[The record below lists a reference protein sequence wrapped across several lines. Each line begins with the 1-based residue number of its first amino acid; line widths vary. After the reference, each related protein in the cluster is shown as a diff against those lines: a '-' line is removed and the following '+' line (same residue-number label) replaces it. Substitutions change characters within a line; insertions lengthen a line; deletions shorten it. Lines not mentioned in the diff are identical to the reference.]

1 MRGEVEFRSDKLAV
15 LIDADNTST
24 KIMESLL
31 REVTKFGTAYVKRVY
46 GDWTNPQMN
55 TWKKILNEFALLPIQ
70 QFAYTSGKNSTDTA
84 LIIDAMDLLYTEKFD
99 GFCIVSSDSDFTR
112 LVNRIRQNGLVVYG
126 FGKGTTPRAFISACD
141 RFICTDLLD
150 NDNYPKEITEN
161 IVINTEQN
169 NDWKKDD
176 KLSKLLKDA
185 FDLAIQDESKT
196 VNLGFLNQQLLKLDS
211 SFDPRAYNYKKL
223 GELLKSTD
231 LFVVDGNNVS
241 LK

>member
-31 REVTKFGTAYVKRVY
+31 REITKFGTAYVKRVY

-55 TWKKILNEFALLPIQ
+55 TWKKILNEFALLPMQ
-70 QFAYTSGKNSTDTA
+70 QFAYTSGKNSTDSA

-112 LVNRIRQNGLVVYG
+112 LVNRIRENGLVVYG
-126 FGKGTTPRAFISACD
+126 FGKGTTPQAFISACD

-161 IVINTEQN
+161 IAINTEQN
-169 NDWKKDD
+169 KDWKKDD

-223 GELLKSTD
+223 GELLKSTG